1 MSYIYDILANFND
14 CFYEFFDWNEN
25 DNIIHIKKLP
35 ILKVSVD
42 FFNKVKYCD
51 VVVDGSLIEKIYRRT
66 DFFSINKNKYNYV
79 CCLCDG
85 SEAII
90 VNFDSKGN
98 VLGRSSLLI
107 DEENEVIDISE
118 GIDLFEY
125 NLSVLEKHNYDVF
138 KTRKEISINHL
149 FFDELKCM
157 DDEKLKYLYFEC
169 FNERENDVE
178 KIINRINDEIINNFN
193 SIYSK
198 IYNFLKLTINK

>member
-51 VVVDGSLIEKIYRRT
+51 VVVDGSLIQKIYRRT
-66 DFFSINKNKYNYV
+66 DFFSINKNKYKYV

-125 NLSVLEKHNYDVF
+125 NLSVVREHNYDVF

-157 DDEKLKYLYFEC
+157 DDEKIKYLYFEC

-178 KIINRINDEIINNFN
+178 KIINRINDEIINNFD